1 MSGIDARDLSA
12 SVLAELIPAQAL
24 HEADRLTEAEAGYRK
39 VLALAPRNFVALH
52 GLGLI
57 ALGRGEL
64 EEGLQW
70 LRKALAAD
78 AQHADAWLNLSR
90 AELMMGRP
98 DAALTAADR
107 ARALRPQDAATHMAR
122 AAALTQG
129 RTPEETLVVWEQT
142 LQQIPEHA
150 EAWNELGAVQRG
162 LEQYD
167 AALESFR
174 RALQADPAH
183 RLALN
188 NFAQVL
194 QQLHRYEDAALV
206 YERLWQVWPDAPF
219 AAGQM
224 LHCKMMICD
233 WLQFD
238 SLCQRVQAEVDAGR
252 TAASPFGLQGW
263 CTSPATARRAAETFI
278 RSSFPDRAS
287 ELPPPVVHARG
298 RDKICIGYVS
308 GEFRHQA
315 TSILITELLELH
327 DHSRFEVVAFD
338 NGHDDGS
345 LLRRRIE
352 AAVDALVPIARLE
365 ALPAAQ
371 AVRERGIDVLVNLN
385 GFFGHMRTDLFS
397 LRPAPVQ
404 VNYLGFP
411 GTMGASFMDY
421 LIADRLVIPESSHA
435 HYSEAIVTLP
445 DCYQPNDRQRSVSP
459 DLLTRRDVGLP
470 DTGFVFCCFNN
481 TYKLTPQVFA
491 VWARLL
497 KQVPGSVLWFFG
509 WVPEAALNLAGHCR
523 DHGIE
528 PGRIV
533 MAPFWPLERH
543 LARIR
548 LADLFLDTW
557 PYNAHTTGSDALWAG
572 LPVLTCTGDTFPSR
586 VGASLLSAVGLPE
599 LITHSLADYET
610 RALRLAREPALL
622 AGLRQRLAS
631 NRAKAP
637 LFDTPRLVRHIES
650 AYEAMVARA
659 RTGQLPAPLRI
670 GVAGTV
676 G

>member
-24 HEADRLTEAEAGYRK
+24 HEADRLPEAEAGYRK

-52 GLGLI
+52 GLGLV

-107 ARALRPQDAATHMAR
+107 ARALRPQDAVTHMAR
-122 AAALTQG
+122 AAALAQG

-162 LEQYD
+162 LQQYD

-174 RALQADPAH
+174 RALQVDPAH

-206 YERLWQVWPDAPF
+206 FERLWQLWPDAAFVP
-219 AAGQM
+219 GH
-224 LHCKMMICD
+224 LLYCKAMICD
-233 WLQFD
+233 WLHYEP
-238 SLCQRVQAEVDAGR
+238 LCRRIEAEVQAGR
-252 TAASPFGLQGW
+252 PVVEPFGIQGW
-263 CTSPATARRAAETFI
+263 CTSPAILQRAAQIYTALYH
-278 RSSFPDRAS
+278 PDRG
-287 ELPPPVVHARG
+287 LPRPAPRPADGKLR
-298 RDKICIGYVS
+298 IGYVS

-315 TSILITELLELH
+315 TSILMVELLERH
-327 DHSRFEVVAFD
+327 DRGRFEVIGFD

-345 LLRRRIE
+345 DLRRRIE
-352 AAVDALVPIARLE
+352 SAFDRLLPIAALDDAAAAALV
-365 ALPAAQ
+365 
-371 AVRERGIDVLVNLN
+371 REQGIDVLVNLN
-385 GFFGHMRTDLFS
+385 GFFGNTRTGVFN

-411 GTMGASFMDY
+411 GTMGAPFMDY
-421 LIADRLVIPESSHA
+421 LIADRWVIPESSHA

-445 DCYQPNDRQRSVSP
+445 DCYQPNDTRRRISEEV
-459 DLLTRRDVGLP
+459 LTRRDVGLP
-470 DTGFVFCCFNN
+470 DVAFVFCCFNN

-509 WVPEAALNLAGHCR
+509 WVPEAAVNLAGHCR
-523 DHGIE
+523 EHGIE
-528 PGRIV
+528 PERIV
-533 MAPFWPLERH
+533 VAPFWPQERH
-543 LARIR
+543 LARLP
-548 LADLFLDTW
+548 LADLFLDTY

-599 LITHSLADYET
+599 LITHSLVEYEAL
-610 RALRLAREPALL
+610 ALRLAREPALL
-622 AGLRQRLAS
+622 AGLRQRLAAS
-631 NRAKAP
+631 RAQAP
-637 LFDTPRLVRHIES
+637 LFDMPRLARHIES

-659 RTGQLPAPLRI
+659 HTGQLPSPLQI